1 MYHHG
6 DSFVSV
12 KVSLAIETGQAKQCL
27 LSILG
32 TTSPDQP
39 PWRFGRKKDANEEWQ
54 GPYPLESIWNAV
66 RPFIVA
72 LEHGV
77 DDAYA
82 DLLAKTPAE
91 VDIRRQVP
99 TQSNWTNLRCIGD
112 GQCLEDTPRDT
123 TQYFSN
129 QQSLNV
135 LGGKEDG
142 CEASYTGETGHDSVT
157 ITKSFR
163 DPAVDKKTND
173 LATMGSL

>member
-1 MYHHG
+1 MHHHG
-6 DSFVSV
+6 DSFVGV
-12 KVSLAIETGQAKQCL
+12 KVSLAVETGQAKQCL

-32 TTSPDQP
+32 STSSDQP
-39 PWRFGRKKDANEEWQ
+39 PRRFGRKKDANEERQ
-54 GPYPLESIWNAV
+54 GPHPLESIWNAV

-77 DDAYA
+77 NDAYA
-82 DLLAKTPAE
+82 DLLAKAPAE
-91 VDIRRQVP
+91 VNIRRQVP

-123 TQYFSN
+123 TQYLSN
-129 QQSLNV
+129 KQGLNV

-142 CEASYTGETGHDSVT
+142 CEASYTDKTDHDSVA

-163 DPAVDKKTND
+163 DPTVDEKTND
-173 LATMGSL
+173 LTAMGSL